1 MHMYRRRNPCPD
13 AVPARTARV
22 HEYCAGEKA
31 SLRVTRGAC
40 HGMIHC
46 NMTPRHCARAQH
58 SALPGTPETYSS
70 TAVSKQR
77 VIKKYPNRR
86 LYDTEISSYITLDD
100 IRRLVLDQTSFCVV
114 DARSKKNITR
124 SILLQIIME
133 QEEDGEPIFTEEVLA
148 QMIRFYGNSLQ
159 SAMSNFFEKSFRMFV
174 EQQDALGAQ
183 VKSMMVSDPLNYMRN
198 LTEKNV
204 AMWRDIQ
211 EGFLRAAMPQVRGN
225 DDDINDDGKKD

>member
-1 MHMYRRRNPCPD
+1 M
-13 AVPARTARV
+13 
-22 HEYCAGEKA
+22 
-31 SLRVTRGAC
+31 
-40 HGMIHC
+40 
-46 NMTPRHCARAQH
+46 
-58 SALPGTPETYSS
+58 
-70 TAVSKQR
+70 SKQR

-100 IRRLVLDQTSFCVV
+100 VRRLVLDQTDFRVV

-148 QMIRFYGNSLQ
+148 QMIRFYGDSLQ

-174 EQQDALGAQ
+174 EQQDALGTQ
-183 VKSMMVSDPLNYMRN
+183 MKTMIVSDPLNYMRN
-198 LTEKNV
+198 LTEKNM

-211 EGFLRAAMPQVRGN
+211 EGFLRAAMPQPRG
-225 DDDINDDGKKD
+225 DDDDAKDDTKTD

>member
-1 MHMYRRRNPCPD
+1 M
-13 AVPARTARV
+13 
-22 HEYCAGEKA
+22 
-31 SLRVTRGAC
+31 
-40 HGMIHC
+40 
-46 NMTPRHCARAQH
+46 
-58 SALPGTPETYSS
+58 
-70 TAVSKQR
+70 SKQR

-100 IRRLVLDQTSFCVV
+100 VRRLVLDQTDFRVV

-148 QMIRFYGNSLQ
+148 QMIRFYGDSLQ

-174 EQQDALGAQ
+174 EQQDALGTQ
-183 VKSMMVSDPLNYMRN
+183 MKTMIVSDPLNYMRN
-198 LTEKNV
+198 LTEKNM

-211 EGFLRAAMPQVRGN
+211 EGFLRAAMPQARG
-225 DDDINDDGKKD
+225 DDDDAKDDTKTD